1 MGKEVTAGPSGSRRP
16 MKTRQRAWARAL
28 AGRLA
33 SRHVTPNSISLGGVA
48 SAVLGGG
55 CLAAVPHVDRVA
67 QVTLL
72 ALAAGLIAARLLA
85 NMLDGLV
92 AVEFGQ
98 RSPIGE
104 LFNEVPDR
112 VSDVF
117 LLVGAGYALSLGTWA
132 TVLGW
137 MCALLAVGTA
147 YVRLLGGA
155 LGFPQDFSGPMA
167 KPQRMATLIVG
178 CLLSIVEVPLG
189 YAGRVIAATLIV
201 IALGSC
207 VTLVR
212 RTTVIAGKLVRT

>member
-1 MGKEVTAGPSGSRRP
+1 VG
-16 MKTRQRAWARAL
+16 
-28 AGRLA
+28 
-33 SRHVTPNSISLGGVA
+33 
-48 SAVLGGG
+48 
-55 CLAAVPHVDRVA
+55 RVA

-137 MCALLAVGTA
+137 ICALLAVGTA

-167 KPQRMATLIVG
+167 KPQRMTTLIGG

-212 RTTVIAGKLVRT
+212 RTTVIAGKLSRT